1 MRRGRATS
9 ASSIATTGSWT
20 RNYYYI
26 TWSNAWF
33 NGPCAYW
40 KYKAD
45 RPVNVKGSKV
55 HVPILM
61 IGETFDAATP
71 FAGSLVTRRLFPT
84 ASLIEGVDGSTHAG
98 SLSGIACTDDA
109 IAAYL
114 TDGTVPARKSGN
126 RSDLKCPP
134 VPQPDP
140 TAAAGLKSLKAQRR
154 RPAAGAARRPG
165 AGTAAPLT
173 LRCDRDRRAQGG

>member
-1 MRRGRATS
+1 M
-9 ASSIATTGSWT
+9 
-20 RNYYYI
+20 
-26 TWSNAWF
+26 
-33 NGPCAYW
+33 
-40 KYKAD
+40 
-45 RPVNVKGSKV
+45 

-84 ASLIEGVDGSTHAG
+84 ASLIEGVGGSTHAG

-114 TDGTVPARKSGN
+114 TDGTVPARGKSGN
-126 RSDLKCPP
+126 RSDLKQCPP

-140 TAAAGLKSLKAQRR
+140 TAGSQRTSLSLRATTLARLRAELQAAQLGR
-154 RPAAGAARRPG
+154 
-165 AGTAAPLT
+165 
-173 LRCDRDRRAQGG
+173 